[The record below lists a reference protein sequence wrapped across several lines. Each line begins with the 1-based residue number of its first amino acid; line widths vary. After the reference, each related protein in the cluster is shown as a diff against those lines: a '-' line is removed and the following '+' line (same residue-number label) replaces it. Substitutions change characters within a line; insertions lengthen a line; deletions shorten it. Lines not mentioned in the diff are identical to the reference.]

1 MTRDVLV
8 HVITGARLT
17 FLITVT
23 ALIVACASQQP
34 IAGPANSLVTG
45 TVSAGP
51 MSPGA
56 RPGVPATSPVR
67 GATVEALRGN
77 QVVATTRTNKAGR
90 YVLRLRAGTYLIR
103 AESDKYLTKQKSEMV
118 TVSTRQKL
126 IVNLVFDTGIS

>member
-1 MTRDVLV
+1 M
-8 HVITGARLT
+8 HVITGARFT

-34 IAGPANSLVTG
+34 IAGPPNSLVTG
-45 TVSAGP
+45 TVAAGP

-67 GATVEALRGN
+67 GATVEALRGD
-77 QVVATTRTNKAGR
+77 QVIATTRTDKAGR

-103 AESDKYLTKQKSEMV
+103 AQYDKYLTKQKSEMV
-118 TVSTRQKL
+118 TLSTRQRR